1 MDERKT
7 WLDRALSVVTD
18 VRSGEGASALIL
30 AVNIFSVLTFYSVL
44 KVIRDQLILTEGGA
58 EAKSYSAA
66 GQALLALAFVPAYAW
81 VAARVDRMR
90 LIGTVTLFF
99 AVNLVAFALFGLSD
113 AVSGIRIAVTFFIW
127 TGLFSLVM
135 VAQFWAF
142 ANDLYTPER
151 GKRLFP
157 LVGVGQSLGGV
168 AGAYVAVLFTRVSPY
183 NLMLMAATGLLLPL
197 GLTFWANNRERSAG
211 RDAAAAAADEPVGR
225 RNGFRLV
232 FSDRYLFLIAM
243 LFVVLNLV
251 NTLGGFLLDR
261 LIVEESLRQVAAG
274 AGVDQREIVGR
285 LSGGVQLSVNI
296 LGFLLQTFAV
306 SRIFKLIGVRGA
318 LFILPVLALGSYAM
332 IAALPI
338 FAVVRIAKIL
348 ENSTDYSIQQTTR
361 HALFLPTSRE
371 AKYNAKQ
378 AIESFFWRAG
388 DLLQAVVVFVGAGLA
403 FTVSHFAVVN
413 VVLVLIWL
421 GFVVAIVREHRKLM
435 PAEDQEKAA

>member
-1 MDERKT
+1 MSEQKT

-18 VRSGEGASALIL
+18 VRSGEGLGALIL
-30 AVNIFSVLTFYSVL
+30 AANIFTVLTFYSVL
-44 KVIRDQLILTEGGA
+44 KVIRDALILTQGGA
-58 EAKSYSAA
+58 EMKSYSAA
-66 GQALLALAFVPAYAW
+66 GQALLALAFVPAYAFI
-81 VAARVDRMR
+81 ASRVDRMR
-90 LIGTVTLFF
+90 LISLVTLFF
-99 AVNLVAFALFGLSD
+99 ALNLLAFAVLGL
-113 AVSGIRIAVTFFIW
+113 SGIRIAVVFFIW

-142 ANDLYTPER
+142 ANDVYTPER

-168 AGAYVAVLFTRVSPY
+168 AGASVGVLFASVSPY
-183 NLMLMAATGLLLPL
+183 TLMLLASVGLMLPL
-197 GLTFWANNRERSAG
+197 GLTFLANRRERAG
-211 RDAAAAAADEPVGR
+211 ETAAADAPIGR

-251 NTLGGFLLDR
+251 NTLGGYLLDR

-274 AGVDQREIVGR
+274 AATDQREIVSR

-296 LGFLLQTFAV
+296 LGFVLQTLAV

-318 LFILPVLALGSYAM
+318 LFILPILALGSYGM
-332 IAALPI
+332 ITVLPI

-388 DLLQAVVVFVGAGLA
+388 DLLQAGVVFVGASLA
-403 FTVSHFAVVN
+403 FTVSQFAAVN
-413 VVLVLIWL
+413 VVLVIVWL
-421 GFVVAIVREHRKLM
+421 GIVVAIVREHRKLV
-435 PAEDQEKAA
+435 PVESQEKAA

>member
-1 MDERKT
+1 MSEQKT

-18 VRSGEGASALIL
+18 VRSGEGVGALIL

-90 LIGTVTLFF
+90 LIGIVTLFF
-99 AVNLVAFALFGLSD
+99 ALNLVAFALFG
-113 AVSGIRIAVTFFIW
+113 VSGLLSGIQIAVVFFVW

-168 AGAYVAVLFTRVSPY
+168 AGASVGVLFASVSPY
-183 NLMLMAATGLLLPL
+183 TLMLLASVGLMLPL
-197 GLTFWANNRERSAG
+197 GLTFLANRREREGG
-211 RDAAAAAADEPVGR
+211 RDAAAAAADAPIGP

-232 FSDRYLFLIAM
+232 FADRYLFLIAM

-251 NTLGGFLLDR
+251 NTLGGYLLDR

-274 AGVDQREIVGR
+274 AAGGQREIVAR

-296 LGFLLQTFAV
+296 LGFVLQTLAV

-318 LFILPVLALGSYAM
+318 LFILPILALGSYGM
-332 IAALPI
+332 IMAVPI

-388 DLLQAVVVFVGAGLA
+388 DLLQAGVVFIGASLA
-403 FTVSHFAVVN
+403 FTVSHFAAVN

-421 GFVVAIVREHRKLM
+421 AIVVGIVREHRKLM
-435 PAEDQEKAA
+435 PVEREEKAA

>member
-1 MDERKT
+1 MSEQKT

-18 VRSGEGASALIL
+18 VRSGEGVGALIL
-30 AVNIFSVLTFYSVL
+30 AANIFTVLTFYSVL
-44 KVIRDQLILTEGGA
+44 KVIRDALILTQGGA
-58 EAKSYSAA
+58 EMKSYSAA
-66 GQALLALAFVPAYAW
+66 GQALLALAFVPAYAF
-81 VAARVDRMR
+81 VASRVDRMR
-90 LIGTVTLFF
+90 LIALVTLFF
-99 AVNLVAFALFGLSD
+99 ALNLLAFAVLGLS
-113 AVSGIRIAVTFFIW
+113 GIKIAVVFFIW

-142 ANDLYTPER
+142 ANDVYTPER

-168 AGAYVAVLFTRVSPY
+168 AGASVGVLFASVSPY
-183 NLMLMAATGLLLPL
+183 TLMLLASVGLMLPL
-197 GLTFWANNRERSAG
+197 GLTFLANRRERAG
-211 RDAAAAAADEPVGR
+211 ETDAAAAAADAPIGR

-251 NTLGGFLLDR
+251 NTLGGYLLDR

-274 AGVDQREIVGR
+274 AATDQREIVSR

-296 LGFLLQTFAV
+296 LGFVLQTLAV

-318 LFILPVLALGSYAM
+318 LFILPILALGSYGM
-332 IAALPI
+332 IMAVPI

-388 DLLQAVVVFVGAGLA
+388 DLLQAGVVFIGATLA
-403 FTVSHFAVVN
+403 FTVSQFAAVN
-413 VVLVLIWL
+413 VVLVLVWL
-421 GFVVAIVREHRKLM
+421 AIVVGIVREHRKMM
-435 PAEDQEKAA
+435 PVEREEKAA

>member
-1 MDERKT
+1 MAEQKSV
-7 WLDRALSVVTD
+7 LDRALSVITD
-18 VRSGEGASALIL
+18 VRAGEGVGALIL

-44 KVIRDQLILTEGGA
+44 KVIRDALILTQGGA
-58 EAKSYSAA
+58 EVKSYSAA
-66 GQALLALAFVPAYAW
+66 GQAILALAFVPAYAF

-90 LIGTVTLFF
+90 LITIVTLFF
-99 AVNLVAFALFGLSD
+99 ALNLVAFAVLGLSG
-113 AVSGIRIAVTFFIW
+113 VQIAIVFFVW

-142 ANDLYTPER
+142 ANDVFTPDR

-168 AGAYVAVLFTRVSPY
+168 AGAYAGVVFSRVSPFS
-183 NLMLMAATGLLLPL
+183 LMLFAAGGLLLPL
-197 GLTFWANNRERSAG
+197 GLTFLANRRERDAG
-211 RDAAAAAADEPVGR
+211 RDAAAAAADAPVGR

-274 AGVDQREIVGR
+274 LGTDQREIVSR

-318 LFILPVLALGSYAM
+318 LFILPILALGSYGM
-332 IAALPI
+332 ITFLPI

-388 DLLQAVVVFVGAGLA
+388 DLLQAGVVFVGASLA
-403 FTVSHFAVVN
+403 FTISQFAAVN
-413 VVLVLIWL
+413 VVLVLVWL
-421 GFVVAIVREHRKLM
+421 VIVVAIVREHRKLV
-435 PAEDQEKAA
+435 PVESQDKAA